1 MITQLFI
8 VCFCCHTHAPSP
20 PWVTALFCVSLAS
33 LLTRASIGWVIQSQY
48 SQATFEQ
55 KKNCSLSNLAHLC
68 SINIVIKIL
77 LVFSTS
83 KCTLF
88 WKCANYVRNLIL
100 MLGMNFALELVFTIH
115 PLYLHLTINDTSHWP
130 GQADVRVKLQC
141 SLSKL

>member
-1 MITQLFI
+1 M
-8 VCFCCHTHAPSP
+8 HP
-20 PWVTALFCVSLAS
+20 PAAWVTALFCVLLAS
-33 LLTRASIGWVIQSQY
+33 LLTRASIGWVIQSQC
-48 SQATFEQ
+48 SWATFEQ

-100 MLGMNFALELVFTIH
+100 MLGMKFALELVFTIH